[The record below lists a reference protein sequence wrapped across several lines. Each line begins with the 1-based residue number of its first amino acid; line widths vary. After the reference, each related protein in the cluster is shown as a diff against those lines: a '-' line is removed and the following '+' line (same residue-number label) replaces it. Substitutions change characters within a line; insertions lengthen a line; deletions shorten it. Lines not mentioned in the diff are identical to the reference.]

1 MIGHCG
7 PPTRLPHARTRA
19 ELACA
24 ARPIRHGQGR
34 RDPRPATRGRGAAP
48 NQSAPDP
55 DVDRP
60 GVPQRPGQAAAHPAP
75 TSPAGLTTNAAALA
89 CPARGPPL
97 DLPATTP
104 GPTTRHATR
113 AGPGAAVG
121 PGEPTV
127 VRAAPVALGVG
138 RNGRVTAPSGS
149 SRTTLGPPRGAG
161 GRHSRGP
168 IQDTFSVRDA
178 DWSTTP
184 KDRAIKTYCEFG

>member
-1 MIGHCG
+1 MAL
-7 PPTRLPHARTRA
+7 RLAYLTLGRVLSWLALLARSDTAKDA
-19 ELACA
+19 EILVL
-24 ARPIRHGQGR
+24 RHEVAVLR
-34 RDPRPATRGRGAAP
+34 RTK
-48 NQSAPDP
+48 SAPDP

-89 CPARGPPL
+89 RPARGPPL
-97 DLPATTP
+97 DLPTTTP

-113 AGPGAAVG
+113 AGSGAAVG

-127 VRAAPVALGVG
+127 VRAKPVALGVG
-138 RNGRVTAPSGS
+138 RNGRVTAPLGS

-168 IQDTFSVRDA
+168 STGHLRRARRRLVDDTEGSRD
-178 DWSTTP
+178 
-184 KDRAIKTYCEFG
+184 